1 MLKSDFHNLSN
12 QKFILFSRTARRFD
26 MQRIHL
32 PLSIVLS
39 VLAFMVVTIAYSNPA
54 RSQNVPTWT
63 TDERD
68 LLGEALDSIGWTR
81 ADLGYRPEG
90 YWTRYP
96 RVPYI
101 LPFFDSL
108 FSEPLRV
115 YDYTRTMGNGVERFL
130 DPEMAFENRRDG
142 IQSPDRLHQLIAL
155 LAIERRVDGFR
166 SYSVNNLPRAD
177 EEEPILDA
185 IRRIYIS
192 AGDQLLRM
200 SFGSPPDWP
209 NAETDIIDQLEHAN
223 KDFQL
228 IIGECILN
236 ALDARLWR
244 DTAVRRISDE
254 LMNDI
259 FYIHDFAQTQG
270 DGIIYYGQVDD
281 VAMLID
287 EQSMA
292 YAAMKLSQAT
302 EDCRYALE
310 KYIEEHPIAKYFSF
324 ETMTPYGRIVI
335 GGDGRDYHEYDDY
348 FILIDLGGNDIY
360 RGPVGATTRPDIGIS
375 LCLDLSGNDV
385 YEYDS
390 TTCPSQGAG
399 VLGCGVL
406 YDAWGDDTYTSK
418 QLAQGAG
425 FFGTGVIYDGD
436 GADVYIM
443 EVSGQG
449 AGFFGHGLAFD
460 SGEGDDVYRL
470 HGEGQGF
477 GGCNGVGVI
486 ANWAGDEHY
495 YAEPYAS
502 VVNRGD
508 YHSAFDINVSNAQ
521 GVGSG
526 RRGDGTDGH
535 SWAGGL
541 GFIVDIYGNDTYE
554 AGNFSLG
561 TGYWFGT
568 GLMYDKGGDDLY
580 KSVYFT
586 QASGAHYCIGA
597 IIDEAGDDVHDLFGN
612 AGAALSFGWDFS
624 INLLVDK
631 EGDDYYKSD
640 IISIACS
647 EIRSNVFFF
656 DLDGDDHYV
665 LGRGSIGLGGVDF
678 RGYDEPH
685 PTSPFYQY
693 CNSIGLFIDSHGD
706 DIYEDWV
713 KETIGEGD
721 ETEVIHT
728 FEPHERVGNNLRLEW
743 FGPDHERYGFN
754 NFGIFWDLDDE
765 GTDIPDVTWLDPI
778 EEEEEE
784 SEE

>member
-1 MLKSDFHNLSN
+1 MLSMLKSFNCWFVL
-12 QKFILFSRTARRFD
+12 KFNRCLEVSMSRYHILFTLIILLLTFFTVSTTL
-26 MQRIHL
+26 Q
-32 PLSIVLS
+32 
-39 VLAFMVVTIAYSNPA
+39 TPA

-63 TDERD
+63 TDQRD
-68 LLGEALDSIGWTR
+68 LLGEVLDNIGWTR

-108 FSEPLRV
+108 FSEPMRI
-115 YDYTRTMGNGVERFL
+115 YDYTRTMGNGIERFL
-130 DPEMAFENRRDG
+130 DPEMPFENRFDG
-142 IQSPDRLHQLIAL
+142 VQSPDRLHQLVAL

-185 IRRIYIS
+185 IRRIFI
-192 AGDQLLRM
+192 AADDQLLRM
-200 SFGSPPDWP
+200 SFGSPPAWP
-209 NAETDIIDQLEHAN
+209 NAETDIIDQLENA
-223 KDFQL
+223 DPEFQL
-228 IIGECILN
+228 IIAECILN
-236 ALDARLWR
+236 AMDARMWR
-244 DTAVRRISDE
+244 DTAVRRISGD

-281 VAMLID
+281 VAMLMD

-292 YAAMKLSQAT
+292 YAAMKLVQAT

-310 KYIEEHPIAKYFSF
+310 KYIEEHPIAKYFRF
-324 ETMTPYGRIVI
+324 ETMTPYGRISI
-335 GGDGRDYHEYDDY
+335 GGDGRDYHEFDDY
-348 FILIDLGGNDIY
+348 FVLIDLGGDDVY

-375 LCLDLSGNDV
+375 LCLDLAGDDT
-385 YEYDS
+385 YDYDS
-390 TTCPSQGAG
+390 ITCPSQGAG

-406 YDAWGDDTYTSK
+406 YDAWGDDSYTSK

-436 GADVYIM
+436 GTDTYTM

-460 SGEGDDVYRL
+460 SGEGDDTYRL
-470 HGEGQGF
+470 YGEGQGF
-477 GGCNGVGVI
+477 GGCNGVGI
-486 ANWAGDEHY
+486 LANWAGDEYY

-502 VVNRGD
+502 VVDRGD
-508 YHSAFDINVSNAQ
+508 YHSGMEINVSNAQ

-541 GFIVDIYGNDTYE
+541 GLIADINGDDTYE

-568 GLMYDKGGDDLY
+568 GLMYDKNGDDLY

-597 IIDEAGDDVHDLFGN
+597 IIDEAGDDRHDLFGN

-624 INLLVDK
+624 VNLLVDK
-631 EGDDYYKSD
+631 AGDDYYKAD
-640 IISIACS
+640 IISIASS
-647 EIRSNVFFF
+647 EIRSNAFFF
-656 DLDGDDHYV
+656 DLGGDDHYV
-665 LGRGSIGLGGVDF
+665 LGRGALGLGGVDF
-678 RGYDEPH
+678 RGYDTPH

-721 ETEVIHT
+721 DAETIRY
-728 FEPHERVGNNLRLEW
+728 FEPSERCENNLWLEW
-743 FGPDHERYGFN
+743 TEPGDEHYGFN
-754 NFGIFWDLDDE
+754 NFGIFWDLDDV
-765 GTDIPDVTWLDPI
+765 DAIIPDVTWLDPP
-778 EEEEEE
+778 EEEETEE
-784 SEE
+784 